1 MAILVAAV
9 WGLNFIAVKWA
20 VQDFPPL
27 LANSLRFAGV
37 FLVFLPF
44 LKKVPGRMPQLLSM
58 AFLMGVVHF
67 GVMFLAISISDGVGA
82 VAVAAQLTVPF
93 STILAIIFLKE
104 SVGWKRV
111 TGVAISFGG
120 VLVIGFDPVVFTYW
134 HGLALMS
141 LAAFIYSASAIMMRS
156 LKEVAVT
163 TVQAWV
169 GLIGMTGSLLLSW
182 LFENGQIGYLAA
194 ASSEGWLGIL
204 FNILGSS
211 VIGHGLANYLFSR
224 YEVSVVAPYF
234 LIVPLFAVTAG
245 VLLLDEEVT
254 IRLVTGGALTIVGVL
269 VVTLRN
275 RVRATKADDATAVIS

>member
-1 MAILVAAV
+1 MQPRHISMAILVAAV

-82 VAVAAQLTVPF
+82 VAIAAQLTVPF

-120 VLVIGFDPVVFTYW
+120 VLVIGWSGTSKPSDYCYASFFQWINRPFAYVRGV
-134 HGLALMS
+134 
-141 LAAFIYSASAIMMRS
+141 AFCC
-156 LKEVAVT
+156 
-163 TVQAWV
+163 
-169 GLIGMTGSLLLSW
+169 
-182 LFENGQIGYLAA
+182 
-194 ASSEGWLGIL
+194 SSG
-204 FNILGSS
+204 
-211 VIGHGLANYLFSR
+211 
-224 YEVSVVAPYF
+224 
-234 LIVPLFAVTAG
+234 
-245 VLLLDEEVT
+245 
-254 IRLVTGGALTIVGVL
+254 
-269 VVTLRN
+269 
-275 RVRATKADDATAVIS
+275 